1 MSVKNTSLRLTLMVL
16 LGILLIVTA
25 LIIYKDF
32 SNKEEAREF
41 LNKGKKVSV
50 TINNKRIDVTYS
62 SVSSGGLRRRPR
74 SNYSYIVSGF
84 INVADNSKLGKPDR
98 VDSSPKVDLAKNQFG
113 LPDVSDFSKGFK
125 INLELIDMSVT
136 KEMYDKIK
144 EGDEVE
150 AYYLKIG
157 DKHSCMAKERID
169 SFLK

>member
-62 SVSSGGLRRRPR
+62 SGRRRPR
-74 SNYSYIVSGF
+74 SHYSYIVSGF

-125 INLELIDMSVT
+125 INLEIIDMSVT